1 MANLGVIIFAM
12 LGGIATALQGQFMG
26 VLSSGIGPL
35 ESVFITYAS
44 GATIVAAAMLAVQ
57 GGNLKAWS
65 TVPWYAL
72 TSGLMGLVIISSI
85 SYAVPRLGV
94 AVGFTVLVA
103 TQFVAGIIIDHY
115 GLFGAISR
123 PLDIPKALGLGLMI
137 AGVTLLVR

>member
-1 MANLGVIIFAM
+1 
-12 LGGIATALQGQFMG
+12 
-26 VLSSGIGPL
+26 
-35 ESVFITYAS
+35 
-44 GATIVAAAMLAVQ
+44 
-57 GGNLKAWS
+57 
-65 TVPWYAL
+65 
-72 TSGLMGLVIISSI
+72 MGLVIISSI